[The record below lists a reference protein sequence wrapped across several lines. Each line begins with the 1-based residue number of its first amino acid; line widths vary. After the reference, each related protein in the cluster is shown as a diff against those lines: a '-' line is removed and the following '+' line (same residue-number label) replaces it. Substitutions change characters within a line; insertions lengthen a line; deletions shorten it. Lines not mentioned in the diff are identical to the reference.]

1 MRKFPL
7 LCLMAT
13 IMGILAISCSD
24 DDNWKDYTDWRN
36 TNNEWLGQMAD
47 KLDTDGSRYYTK
59 LVPDWDPGA
68 YVLIHYFNDR
78 ALTADNLSPIYTST
92 VDVKYVGMLYDG
104 TVFDSSF
111 DNTSYG
117 DSIYRVGVNG
127 VIEGWTIAL
136 ENMHVGDSCEVLI
149 PYQQGYGANGSG
161 IILPYSALK
170 FGIKLVDIPAYEIR

>member
-1 MRKFPL
+1 MDYTELRESNIAWL
-7 LCLMAT
+7 ALMA
-13 IMGILAISCSD
+13 
-24 DDNWKDYTDWRN
+24 
-36 TNNEWLGQMAD
+36 E

-78 ALTADNLSPIYTST
+78 ALTANNISPIYTST
-92 VDVKYVGMLYDG
+92 VDVKYVGMLYDD

-111 DNTSYG
+111 DNTQYG

-136 ENMHVGDSCEVLI
+136 QDMHVGDSCEVLI

-170 FGIKLVDIPAYEIR
+170 FGIKLVDVPAYEIR